1 MLELLQAHHRL
12 TGVELA
18 ERLGVDQ
25 RTVRRYA
32 GQLIELG
39 IPVSAARGRYGGYH
53 LLPGFKLPPLMF
65 TDDEA
70 TAVVLGLLAGRVVGL
85 STTSSTGPATES
97 ALAKVQRVLPKTLGE
112 RIAAVQDTLGLTL
125 QQREGVAP
133 ETATVLTLAAAA
145 HQHRRV
151 HLDYGSWRGERTERD
166 LDPYGLVAHGGRWY
180 VTGFDHRRSQVRTF
194 RLDRIASLRLT
205 AETFTPPDDFDPVG
219 HVVTSLSNVPYAH
232 EVEVTLRTTMELAR
246 RRIPRSAARLTEAGD
261 GSVLLRSRAE
271 SLDGMAQLLAGLG
284 WPFVV
289 HRPAALRQAVRRLA
303 VSLQAYAETPATD
316 A

>member
-32 GQLIELG
+32 SQLIELG
-39 IPVSAARGRYGGYH
+39 IPVEAARGRYGGYR
-53 LLPGFKLPPLMF
+53 LLPGFKLPPLVF

-85 STTSSTGPATES
+85 STTSTGPATES
-97 ALAKVQRVLPKTLGE
+97 ALAKVQRVLPKALGE
-112 RIAAVQDTLGLTL
+112 RVAAIQETLGLTL
-125 QQREGVAP
+125 HRREAVAP
-133 ETATVLTLAAAA
+133 ETTTVLTLAAAA

-151 HLDYGSWRGERTERD
+151 HLEYGSWRGERTSRE

-180 VTGFDHRRSQVRTF
+180 VTGFDHRRSEVRTF
-194 RLDRIASLRLT
+194 RLDRIAGLRLT

-219 HVVTSLSNVPYAH
+219 HVVTSLANVPYAH
-232 EVEVTLRTTMELAR
+232 EVEVTLHTTLEQAG
-246 RRIPRSAARLTEAGD
+246 RRIPRSAARLTSAGE
-261 GSVLLRSRAE
+261 GAVLLQGRAE

-284 WPFVV
+284 WPFVI
-289 HRPAALRQAVRRLA
+289 HKPAALREAVVRQA
-303 VSLQAYAETPATD
+303 VSLRAYAETPPPD

>member
-1 MLELLQAHHRL
+1 MLELLQVHHRL

-32 GQLIELG
+32 SQLIELG
-39 IPVSAARGRYGGYH
+39 IPVEAARGRYGGYR
-53 LLPGFKLPPLMF
+53 LLPGYKLPPLMF

-85 STTSSTGPATES
+85 STTSTGPATES
-97 ALAKVQRVLPKTLGE
+97 ALAKVQRVLPRPLGE
-112 RIAAVQDTLGLTL
+112 RVAAMQDTLGLTL
-125 QQREGVAP
+125 HQREGVAP

-151 HLDYGSWRGERTERD
+151 HLEYGSWRGERTERD

-194 RLDRIASLRLT
+194 RLDRIAALRLT
-205 AETFTPPDDFDPVG
+205 TETFTPPDDFDPVG
-219 HVVTSLSNVPYAH
+219 HVVTSLANVPYTH
-232 EVEVTLRTTMELAR
+232 EVEVTLRTSLEQAR
-246 RRIPRSAARLTEAGD
+246 RRIPRSAARLTQAGD
-261 GSVLLRSRAE
+261 GAVLLRARAE

-303 VSLQAYAETPATD
+303 VSLQAYAEMPGSGA
-316 A
+316 